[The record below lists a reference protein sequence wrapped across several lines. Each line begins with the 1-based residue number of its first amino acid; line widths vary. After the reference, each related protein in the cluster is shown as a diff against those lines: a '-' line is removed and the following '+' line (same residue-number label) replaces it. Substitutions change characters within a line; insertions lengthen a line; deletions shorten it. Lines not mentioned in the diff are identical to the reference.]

1 VFLSYISST
10 ILNRYN
16 LYKAIRLLKVIATA
30 EGAIVREKE
39 KGLALVLYTYDDY
52 VPVIEGIISKCY
64 DA

>member
-1 VFLSYISST
+1 
-10 ILNRYN
+10 
-16 LYKAIRLLKVIATA
+16 LLKVIATA